1 MYRSRLVFFAACFG
15 MLLFGIGLI
24 TLGSVAT
31 GLKAKFALNDLDT
44 GSLFSIL
51 PVGILIGSLI
61 FGPLCDKY
69 GYKVFMIISCLLM
82 FTGFQGIAHTESI
95 SLLKMFVFMF
105 GLACGV
111 INGAVNALVS
121 DISLANKR
129 SNLSLLGVFFAIGAL
144 GMPFV
149 LGILEDMFSFSVIVS
164 YVSFLTVFATVF
176 FISIRFPPAKQ
187 LEGKPLFQGFKL
199 IKDYTLILIALFL
212 FCQSSFEGIINNW
225 TTSYLIGQFSVSQSK
240 ALFALSLYVA
250 GMAVMRLL
258 IISIFKNVESPNI
271 LMMSFFLLF
280 MGCTLLN
287 VGQAFPL
294 AITGLIL
301 IGAGLAAGFPV
312 MLGFVGARYTQLS
325 ATAFSFV
332 LVVALLGNMLV
343 NYLMGMIAQTYG
355 IKHLTTV
362 AYFEIALMVILSF
375 TIIKKLKY
383 NTIKKQ

>member
-1 MYRSRLVFFAACFG
+1 MYRSRLVFFAACLG

-31 GLKAKFALNDLDT
+31 GLKAKFSLDDLST

-51 PVGILIGSLI
+51 PIGILTGSLI

-69 GYKVFMIISCLLM
+69 GYKVFLIISCLLM
-82 FTGFQGIAHTESI
+82 FTGFQGIAHTASI
-95 SLLKMFVFMF
+95 SLLKMYIFLF
-105 GLACGV
+105 GLACGA
-111 INGAVNALVS
+111 INGVANAVVS
-121 DISLANKR
+121 DISLVNKR

-144 GMPFV
+144 GMPLILGV
-149 LGILEDMFSFSVIVS
+149 LENLFSFSKVIS
-164 YVSFLTVFATVF
+164 YVSFLTLIATVF
-176 FISIRFPPAKQ
+176 FISIRFPPPKQ
-187 LEGKPLFQGFKL
+187 LGGLPLLKGIKL
-199 IKDYTLILIALFL
+199 IQDQTLILISLFL

-225 TTSYLIGQFSVSQSK
+225 TTSYLIGQLSISQNK

-258 IISIFKNVESPNI
+258 IISIFRNVKSPNI
-271 LMMSFFLLF
+271 LIISFFLLF
-280 MGCTLLN
+280 LGCTFLKA
-287 VGQAFPL
+287 GQSFPI
-294 AITGLIL
+294 AVSGLIL

-312 MLGFVGARYTQLS
+312 MLGIVGARYSDLS

-332 LVVALLGNMLV
+332 LVTALLGNMMV
-343 NYLMGMIAQTYG
+343 NYLMGMIAQIYG

-362 AYFEIALMVILSF
+362 AYFEIALMVVLTF
-375 TIIKKLKY
+375 TIIKKLNY